1 MQRQLALSSARLR
14 AGGSRRGGGPA
25 MRLNVLATIVG
36 VGLLSAF
43 VSAQNSKQIQLF
55 ASILDGTGAPAKTVD
70 AGDLRLQ
77 ENGAD
82 AKVTK
87 VEPVNWPVKVQIL
100 LDNGIGLG
108 SQNVQQ
114 LKNGVQA
121 LLQALP
127 DNLEVTLVATAPQP
141 RFLARPTTDK
151 AAVQKGLDLLAPDTG
166 AGRFVESLNEATQRI
181 EKDKTDYFP
190 VIVSVGTMS
199 GDSNVRDSDVERM
212 MKRLEARPT
221 TVHVI
226 LFNNGSTSA
235 SGGGNQTQIGITVTK
250 YTGGKF
256 ENINSAQRIQSLLS
270 EWGKDVATM
279 VERQSHQFRV
289 TADRPAGASGD
300 IGKISMGAKSPLVL
314 SGLSFDGRIR

>member
-1 MQRQLALSSARLR
+1 
-14 AGGSRRGGGPA
+14 
-25 MRLNVLATIVG
+25 MRLKLFATIIG
-36 VGLLSAF
+36 VGLFSAL
-43 VSAQNSKQIQLF
+43 VAAQNSKQIQIF
-55 ASILDGTGAPAKTVD
+55 ASILDGTGAPAKTVE
-70 AGDLRLQ
+70 AGDLKLM

-108 SQNVQQ
+108 SQNIQQ

-121 LLQALP
+121 LVQALP
-127 DNLEVTLVATAPQP
+127 EKLEVTLVSTAPQP
-141 RFLARPTTDK
+141 RFLARATTDR
-151 AAVQKGLDLLAPDTG
+151 AAVQKGLDVLAPDTG

-181 EKDKTDYFP
+181 ERDKGDYFP
-190 VIVSVGTMS
+190 VIISVGTMS
-199 GDSNVRDSDVERM
+199 GDTNVRESDVKAM
-212 MKRLEARPT
+212 MNRLQTRPT

-226 LFNNGSTSA
+226 LYNQGAATA
-235 SGGGNQTQIGITVTK
+235 SGGGNQTQIGMSVTQ

-256 ENINSAQRIQSLLS
+256 ENINSAQRIQSLLTD
-270 EWGKDVATM
+270 WGKEVSTM

>member
-1 MQRQLALSSARLR
+1 
-14 AGGSRRGGGPA
+14 
-25 MRLNVLATIVG
+25 MRLKFLVTAAVVCLLT
-36 VGLLSAF
+36 GLTT
-43 VSAQNSKQIQLF
+43 AQNSKQIQIF
-55 ASILDGTGAPAKTVD
+55 ASILDGTGAPAKTVEP
-70 AGDLRLQ
+70 GDIRLM

-87 VEPVNWPVKVQIL
+87 VEPVNWPVKIQIL

-108 SQNVQQ
+108 AQNIQQ

-121 LLQALP
+121 LVQALP
-127 DNLEVTLVATAPQP
+127 DNLEVTMVATSPQP
-141 RFLARPTTDK
+141 RFLTRPTTDR
-151 AAVQKGLDLLAPDTG
+151 AAVQKGLDLLAPDSG

-181 EKDKTDYFP
+181 EKDKAEYFP
-190 VIVSVGTMS
+190 VIISVGTMS
-199 GDSNVRDSDVERM
+199 GDTNVKDSDVERM

-226 LFNNGSTSA
+226 LFNSGAASA
-235 SGGGNQTQIGITVTK
+235 SGGGNQTQIGISVTK

-256 ENINSAQRIQSLLS
+256 ENINSAQRIQSLLTD
-270 EWGKDVATM
+270 WGKEVATM

>member
-1 MQRQLALSSARLR
+1 
-14 AGGSRRGGGPA
+14 
-25 MRLNVLATIVG
+25 MRLKLLATAAG
-36 VGLLSAF
+36 VCLLTALTG
-43 VSAQNSKQIQLF
+43 AQNPKQIQVF
-55 ASILDGTGAPAKTVD
+55 ASILDATGAPAKTVE
-70 AGDLRLQ
+70 AGDLRLM

-87 VEPVNWPVKVQIL
+87 VEPVNWPVKLQIL

-108 SQNVQQ
+108 SGNIQQ
-114 LKNGVQA
+114 LKNGVKA
-121 LLQALP
+121 LVDAMP
-127 DNLEVTLVATAPQP
+127 ESLEVTMVSTAPQP
-141 RFLARPTTDK
+141 RFLARPTTDR

-181 EKDKTDYFP
+181 ERDKTDYFP
-190 VIVSVGTMS
+190 VIISVATTS
-199 GDSNVRDSDVERM
+199 GDTNVRESDVERM

-226 LFNNGSTSA
+226 LFSSGATTG
-235 SGGGNQTQIGITVTK
+235 SGGGNQTQIGISVTK

-256 ENINSAQRIQSLLS
+256 ENINSPTRIAPLLT
-270 EWGKDVATM
+270 EWGKTVASE
-279 VERQSHQFRV
+279 VQRQSNQFRV

-300 IGKISMGAKSPLVL
+300 IGKISMGIKSPLVL